1 MKRKF
6 IASIFLWL
14 ALMFGG
20 QFVGAFIA
28 VLIMAVNTPDVF
40 LNITSDN
47 LQVLIDKL
55 MNPMLITGVAF
66 IFIGVLIKVCRIENE
81 NKSFKEK
88 FLDYINLHP
97 LKDNMSYLEYFCFGL
112 LINVVLSYVLELIYS
127 ILNIEGAEI
136 FLTATSLLSVFAIA
150 FLVPIGEEILYRNRI
165 YNSLMNIS
173 PQKANILQSLIFGIS
188 HGNIIQGIYTFVFG
202 MIFGHVNEKQGSIAP
217 SICMHC
223 GINFY
228 AAISLYSP
236 QYLIILQILSLL
248 SIPMIIRWI
257 QTHEIK

>member
-28 VLIMAVNTPDVF
+28 VLIMAVNNPDAF
-40 LNITSDN
+40 LNITSN
-47 LQVLIDKL
+47 SLQLLIDKL
-55 MNPMLITGVAF
+55 INPMLITGVAF
-66 IFIGVLIKVCRIENE
+66 ILIGVIIKVCKIENE
-81 NKSFKEK
+81 NKTFKEK

-97 LKDNMSYLEYFCFGL
+97 LAGFKSYIEYFCFGL
-112 LINVVLSYVLELIYS
+112 LINVVLSYILGLIYS
-127 ILNIEGAEI
+127 VFNVEDSET
-136 FLTATSLLSVFAIA
+136 FLTATSLLSVFSIA
-150 FLVPIGEEILYRNRI
+150 FLVPLGEEILYRNRI

-188 HGNIIQGIYTFVFG
+188 HGNIIQGIYTFMFG
-202 MIFGHVNEKQGSIAP
+202 IIFGHVNKKQGSIAP

-236 QYLIILQILSLL
+236 QYLIVLQILGLL

-257 QTHEIK
+257 QTREIR